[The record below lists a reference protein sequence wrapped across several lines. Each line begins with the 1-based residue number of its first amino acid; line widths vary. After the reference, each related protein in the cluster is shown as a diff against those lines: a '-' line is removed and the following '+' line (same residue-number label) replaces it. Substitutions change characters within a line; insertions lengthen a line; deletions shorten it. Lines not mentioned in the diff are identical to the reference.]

1 MSRQI
6 LNAAVIL
13 LSIALMSVPGHS
25 SAQTGKA
32 STEGVLEGECQMY
45 GGGVLAVGGGA
56 SAVYLFIGD
65 RPLCNNPGLKKSFCA
80 ALQTRLGY
88 DTVREFGEQPPPLA
102 IANAL
107 DKAERDYLLAQYPPQ
122 ALEKAIAAC
131 GLKHDQVKAKAA
143 LDAQANLQAGRMD
156 ALGDDLKFLRREL
169 PSAIEPLWKRECA
182 GRVSGTEKCTG
193 GEGRGVCVAFNG
205 KPTYDSFCKR
215 TTAVDK
221 ANGPGRFGG

>member
-1 MSRQI
+1 MSKRFESCASSI
-6 LNAAVIL
+6 LSLALLAGGAGLRPATAAGT
-13 LSIALMSVPGHS
+13 A
-25 SAQTGKA
+25 SA
-32 STEGVLEGECQMY
+32 ECQMY
-45 GGGVLAVGGGA
+45 DAGVLDAGGQ

-65 RPLCNNPGLKKSFCA
+65 RPLCNDAALKQRFCA

-88 DTVREFGEQPPPLA
+88 DTVRERGEQPAPLE

-107 DKAERDYLLAQYPPQ
+107 EGAERAYFLAQYPPH

-143 LDAQANLQAGRMD
+143 LDAQANLQAGRLNALD
-156 ALGDDLKFLRREL
+156 ADLNFLRREL

-182 GRVSGTEKCTG
+182 GRVSGTERCGG

-205 KPTYDSFCKR
+205 IATYESFCKR
-215 TTAVDK
+215 TTTVDK
-221 ANGPGRFGG
+221 VNGPGRFGG